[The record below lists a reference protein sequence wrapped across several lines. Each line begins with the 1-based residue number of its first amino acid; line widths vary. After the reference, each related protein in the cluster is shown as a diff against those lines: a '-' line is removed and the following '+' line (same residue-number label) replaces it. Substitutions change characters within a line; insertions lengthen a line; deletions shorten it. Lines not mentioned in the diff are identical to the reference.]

1 VSVYVCV
8 CSFCMNE
15 IRFSSGVRVLSVLH
29 LRQIALLGHAREND
43 CKIVAKQHPKKIML
57 KKATAEM
64 TPFFA
69 FYNSVNRLLK
79 IELPLLLCS
88 MPIKYF
94 LSRPIR

>member
-1 VSVYVCV
+1 
-8 CSFCMNE
+8 MNE

-29 LRQIALLGHAREND
+29 LRQIALLGHARDND
-43 CKIVAKQHPKKIML
+43 CEIVAKQYPKGFVHE
-57 KKATAEM
+57 KATAET

-69 FYNSVNRLLK
+69 YYSSVNRLLK